1 MKEYFNKKSNDLDY
15 KKLPC
20 FNIISTGFC
29 PYNNLCSFIHDKKFM
44 IESKNHHKIT
54 KNRPS
59 GKMTVSDRHIFDF
72 APLNAPN
79 KWEYNPKIES
89 LTDAQKAGY
98 SLLNDLVKNLEAN
111 KLLEEIEYFQ
121 SEEFKIT

>member
-29 PYNNLCSFIHDKKFM
+29 PYNNLCSFIHDTRFM
-44 IESKNHHKIT
+44 VELKNDCKIR
-54 KNRPS
+54 KIRSS

-72 APLNAPN
+72 APLNVPN
-79 KWEYNPKIES
+79 KWEYNPKAEL

-98 SLLNDLVKNLEAN
+98 SLLDDLVKNLEAN